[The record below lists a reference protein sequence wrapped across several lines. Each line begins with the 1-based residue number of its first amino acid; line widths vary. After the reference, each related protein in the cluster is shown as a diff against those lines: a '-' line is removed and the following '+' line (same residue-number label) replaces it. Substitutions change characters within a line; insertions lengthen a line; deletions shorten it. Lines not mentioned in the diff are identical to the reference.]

1 MTLKAYIVEDNAV
14 IRDNLVETL
23 GEVLG
28 VETVGHSS
36 TESDACRWLDQHPKD
51 WDMLILDLFLAQG
64 TGLGVLQKC
73 GHHRKNQRVVVLSN
87 YATEEVRKRCLVNGA
102 DAVFDKSTEID
113 LFLQYCSH

>member
-1 MTLKAYIVEDNAV
+1 MTLKAYIVEDNPL
-14 IRDNLVETL
+14 IRDNLVDTL

-28 VETVGHSS
+28 VKTVGYCA
-36 TESDACRWLDQHPKD
+36 TESEACRWLTQHPED

-73 GHHRKNQRVVVLSN
+73 GDHGEKQRIVVLSN
-87 YATEEVRKRCLVNGA
+87 YATPEIRKRCIRSGA

-113 LFLQYCSH
+113 LFLQYCRH